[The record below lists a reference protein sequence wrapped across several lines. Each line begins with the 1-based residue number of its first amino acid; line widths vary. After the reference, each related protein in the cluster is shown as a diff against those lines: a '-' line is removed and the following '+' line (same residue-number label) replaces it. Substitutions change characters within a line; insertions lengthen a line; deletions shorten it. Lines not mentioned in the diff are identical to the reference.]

1 MTITQF
7 VVGYICGAV
16 LISIFI
22 WIAVGL
28 HMAYTKMDIM
38 LSHLK
43 KSSVIADLTP
53 LRKNGPLGKLLLVGS
68 ISGVLTFPAMYIRRG
83 TVNADDIKNFP
94 RILKRKLIIMQ
105 WMGITLMS
113 ALAISVAAYELIKTT
128 TQI

>member
-38 LSHLK
+38 LRHLEK
-43 KSSVIADLTP
+43 CSVIADLTP

-68 ISGVLTFPAMYIRRG
+68 ISGVLTFPAMYIRRCN
-83 TVNADDIKNFP
+83 VNADDVKNFP